1 MRFRCLIGRHE
12 WVIGRA
18 AHSHARQ
25 LVDKKN
31 YHNRACKHCGKEEW
45 NADEAEA
52 EADRVVLLKDKLGYT
67 RHQAELGAT
76 GGLCDPNE
84 FP

>member
-1 MRFRCLIGRHE
+1 MKFKCLIGRHE
-12 WVIGRA
+12 WVVGRA
-18 AHSHARQ
+18 AQEQARQ
-25 LVDKKN
+25 LVTKKN

-52 EADRVVLLKDKLGYT
+52 EADKVMLLKDRLGYT
-67 RHQAELGAT
+67 RKQAELGA
-76 GGLCDPNE
+76 GGALCDPHE